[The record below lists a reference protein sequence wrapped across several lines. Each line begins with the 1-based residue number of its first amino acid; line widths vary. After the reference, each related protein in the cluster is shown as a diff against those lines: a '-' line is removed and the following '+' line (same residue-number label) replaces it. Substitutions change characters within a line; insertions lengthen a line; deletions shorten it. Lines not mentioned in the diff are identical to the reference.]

1 MENAIYHDILYRLG
15 KPQLTDAE
23 YDKKFGVDIVFHNR
37 VKSFLKS
44 KDKNKILY
52 YVNKFFR
59 NKYITE
65 QKLDGIN
72 ISLLYNK
79 KGKLEACLSKNSG
92 KTVGIDVT
100 QKVLSCCALHSPI
113 PKFLDKNFV
122 DKTVEVQ
129 GELILKKEDKNKY
142 KTARDRLASYI
153 NSDSQ
158 DKSINAYFFVHTFCN
173 SFNYSYLS
181 YLAQKNGFL
190 TMQSEFLAKNIN
202 RFDADGIL
210 FKCSDNLLSEKLGE
224 TETKRK
230 WMCALKF

>member
-15 KPQLTDAE
+15 KSQLTDAE
-23 YDKKFGVDIVFHNR
+23 YDKKFGIDIVFHNR

-44 KDKNKILY
+44 KDKNKILD
-52 YVNKFFR
+52 YVDKFLK

-65 QKLDGIN
+65 PKLDGIN

-79 KGKLEACLSKNSG
+79 RGKLEACLSKNSG
-92 KTVGIDVT
+92 KIGGIDVT
-100 QKVLSCCALHSPI
+100 QKILSCCALHSPI
-113 PKFLDKNFV
+113 PKFLFKNFG
-122 DKTVEVQ
+122 DTNELQ
-129 GELILKKEDKNKY
+129 GELILKKEDKNEY

-153 NSDSQ
+153 NSNAQ
-158 DKSINAYFFVHTFCN
+158 DNSVNAYFFAHTFCN

-181 YLAQKNGFL
+181 YLAQKNDFL
-190 TMQSEFLAKNIN
+190 TMQSEFLSKNIN
-202 RFDADGIL
+202 RFDVDGIL
-210 FKCSDNLLSEKLGE
+210 FKCSDKLLAEELGE

>member
-15 KPQLTDAE
+15 KPQITDAE
-23 YDKKFGVDIVFHNR
+23 YDKKFGVDIVLHNR
-37 VKSFLKS
+37 IKSFLKS
-44 KDKNKILY
+44 KDKNKILD
-52 YVNKFFR
+52 YVDKFLK

-65 QKLDGIN
+65 PKLDGIN

-79 KGKLEACLSKNSG
+79 RGKLEACLSKNSG
-92 KTVGIDVT
+92 KMVGIDVT
-100 QKVLSCCALHSPI
+100 QKVLSCCALHTPI
-113 PKFLDKNFV
+113 PKFLDKNFNE
-122 DKTVEVQ
+122 KELQ

-142 KTARDRLASYI
+142 KTARDRLAAYV

-158 DKSINAYFFVHTFCN
+158 DSFINAYFFAHTFCN
-173 SFNYSYLS
+173 SFNYSHLS
-181 YLAQKNGFL
+181 HLAQKSGFL

-202 RFDADGIL
+202 KFDSDGIL
-210 FKCSDNLLSEKLGE
+210 FKCSDKLLAEELGE

>member
-1 MENAIYHDILYRLG
+1 MKNAIYHDILYRLG
-15 KPQLTDAE
+15 KPQLTDTE
-23 YDKKFGVDIVFHNR
+23 YDKKFGIDIVFHNR

-44 KDKNKILY
+44 KDKNKILDY
-52 YVNKFFR
+52 INKFFK

-65 QKLDGIN
+65 PKLDGIN

-79 KGKLEACLSKNSG
+79 RGKLEDCLSKNSG
-92 KTVGIDVT
+92 KITGIDVT

-113 PKFLDKNFV
+113 PKFLNKNFV
-122 DKTVEVQ
+122 DQTNELQ
-129 GELILKKEDKNKY
+129 GELILKKEDKNEY
-142 KTARDRLASYI
+142 KTARDRLAACI
-153 NSDSQ
+153 NSDAQ
-158 DKSINAYFFVHTFCN
+158 DNSVNAYFFVHTFCN

-181 YLAQKNGFL
+181 YLAQKSGFL
-190 TMQSEFLAKNIN
+190 TMQSEFLSKNIN

-210 FKCSDNLLSEKLGE
+210 FKCSDKFLAEGLGE